1 MRFLILLALVSGAA
15 AQPSAKTHPN
25 NIQSIVDRI
34 AVAPPELGA
43 DILLRLI
50 ESNAINDRAW
60 KIELLDEAFQ
70 LSARAKYPLPIT
82 PAVERASNADSDIGN
97 IWTALDQRL
106 SGLALQCRSVH
117 AMLTTDK
124 KRAVELFLDMPLPQ
138 AAPLSCKDPNGYD
151 PTEYYVTLKEVTER
165 GFDGRER
172 REGKPFAVLE
182 RAIRNMNSPF
192 QVYPVLELILDLR
205 TLPRD
210 QFAALVV
217 AYSSGLKQ
225 LYTEDRAFSSSTG
238 YALFQRLLRL
248 AQICRERDISP
259 HALIDAFRTY
269 FVRHMSGPRC
279 PESVDPEG
287 AGIFLTQI
295 GQMFNSYLRPIAD
308 DVPEIKKDE
317 LKPASIG
324 EAASVIQY
332 VQTPQAKSLSKHVAE
347 LLYGTEQERAIYKK
361 EHPPDEIHGP
371 DLLPIEVR
379 REPEW
384 EARAV
389 AFLDELE
396 NWKKDQDVTGA
407 SYFYQVCMLYTQ
419 FIRAIPPGPMYDRVL
434 HSHVLFLRGALIQ
447 KDSPPEWFLEFN
459 RMIHLYGASPA
470 ELARIGDEIKKSGD
484 DLMALYV
491 DLRRF
496 EKTRAP

>member
-1 MRFLILLALVSGAA
+1 MRLLIAVAFVWSAA
-15 AQPSAKTHPN
+15 AQPVPASRPKEL
-25 NIQSIVDRI
+25 QSLVDRI

-43 DILLRLI
+43 DILLRVI
-50 ESNAINDRAW
+50 ESNAINDPAW

-70 LSARAKYPLPIT
+70 LATRAKYPLPIT

-97 IWTALDQRL
+97 IWLALDQKL
-106 SGLALQCRSVH
+106 SGLTLQCRSVH
-117 AMLTTDK
+117 AMLATDK
-124 KRAVELFLDMPLPQ
+124 KKAVELFLDMPLPQ
-138 AAPLSCKDPNGYD
+138 VPGLSCKDANGYD
-151 PTEYYVTLKEVTER
+151 PTDYYVTLKEVTER
-165 GFDGRER
+165 GFDDRER
-172 REGKPFAVLE
+172 REGKPFALLE
-182 RAIRNMNSPF
+182 RAIRSMNSPF
-192 QVYPVLELILDLR
+192 QVYPALELILDLKN
-205 TLPRD
+205 LPRD

-225 LYTEDRAFSSSTG
+225 LYTEDRAFGSSIG

-259 HALIDAFRTY
+259 HGLIDAFRTY
-269 FVRHMSGPRC
+269 FVRQMSGPRC

-287 AGIFLTQI
+287 AGIVLTRI
-295 GQMFNSYLRPIAD
+295 GEMVNTDLRPIAD

-332 VQTPQAKSLSKHVAE
+332 GQTPQAKSLSKHVGE
-347 LLYGTEQERAIYKK
+347 LLYGNEQQRAIYKK

-371 DLLPIEVR
+371 DSLPMEVR

-384 EARAV
+384 EAHAV
-389 AFLDELE
+389 AFIDELE
-396 NWKKDQDVTGA
+396 NWKKDQDVTEA
-407 SYFYQVCMLYTQ
+407 NYFHQVCMLYTQ

-447 KDSPPEWFLEFN
+447 KDSPPEWYVELN
-459 RMIHLYGASPA
+459 RLIHLYGASPA
-470 ELARIGDEIKKSGD
+470 ELARIGEEIKKSGD

-491 DLRRF
+491 DLSRF
-496 EKTRAP
+496 EKTRTH